1 MASIKKIYT
10 IAMLVMAMVVLEN
23 CSWQKDYTYE
33 IRVVDSLHVKLDS
46 IIKTAQTLTLD
57 SILIAQDSVMSH
69 TSFIQAAFQ
78 GEMKKDMAETISRY
92 RYVVTV
98 LNSPEQQYLDM
109 LAVCMTS
116 KVQLEN
122 LKTALSSKATTDS
135 LGNEINE
142 AYVQQAMSAELKGT
156 EMAQKL
162 FYSYKEAYHKSM
174 NAYNENKLPIQTWVD
189 SLRNI

>member
-23 CSWQKDYTYE
+23 CSWQKDYTNE

-69 TSFIQAAFQ
+69 TSFIQAVFQ

-142 AYVQQAMSAELKGT
+142 AYVQQAMSAERKGT

>member
-10 IAMLVMAMVVLEN
+10 IAMLVMAMAVLEN
-23 CSWQKDYTYE
+23 CSWQKDYTAE
-33 IRVVDSLHVKLDS
+33 IRTVDSLHVTLDS
-46 IIKTAQTLTLD
+46 VIKTAQTLSLD

-69 TSFIQAAFQ
+69 TTFIQFAFQ
-78 GEMKKDMAETISRY
+78 GEMKKDMAETISHY
-92 RYVVTV
+92 RYAVSV
-98 LNSPEQQYLDM
+98 LNNPEKQYLDM
-109 LAVCMTS
+109 LAACMTS

-122 LKTALSSKATTDS
+122 LKAALTSKATTDS

-142 AYVQQAMSAELKGT
+142 VYVQQALNAELKGSA
-156 EMAQKL
+156 MAQKL
-162 FYSYKEAYHKSM
+162 FNTYQEAYHKSM

>member
-1 MASIKKIYT
+1 
-10 IAMLVMAMVVLEN
+10 MLVMAMVVLEN
-23 CSWQKDYTYE
+23 CSWQKDYTTE

-46 IIKTAQTLTLD
+46 IIKTAQTLSLD

-69 TSFIQAAFQ
+69 TAFIQAAYQ

-92 RYVVTV
+92 RYAVTV
-98 LNSPEQQYLDM
+98 LNNPEQQYLDM

-135 LGNEINE
+135 LGNEIND
-142 AYVQQAMSAELKGT
+142 AYIQQAMSAERKGA

-162 FYSYKEAYHKSM
+162 FYNYSEAYQKSM
-174 NAYNENKLPIQTWVD
+174 SAYKENKLPIQNWVD